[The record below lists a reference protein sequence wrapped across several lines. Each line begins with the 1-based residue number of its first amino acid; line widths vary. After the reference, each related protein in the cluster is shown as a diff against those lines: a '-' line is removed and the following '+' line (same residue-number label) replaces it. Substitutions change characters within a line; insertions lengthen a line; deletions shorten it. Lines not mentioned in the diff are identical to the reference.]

1 MDAATTGVQ
10 RRTDHGDVRRLRDF
24 QLVALQLG
32 DLREQCRVIAVGGD
46 EAVVEPQDPAGFA
59 QAVLPARA
67 ALSFE
72 TGQHPVLL
80 LGMAGEGPVPGSLA
94 FWVTDA
100 INRRQLRM
108 RPRLAVEFDV
118 RVGPADH
125 SAPAQARKTV
135 DLSAGGALVARYDAA
150 PGTLVEVQ
158 IAVPSLPRPLAC
170 TAEVVR
176 RLPAG
181 AALEFRDLDAGV
193 SHTLERL
200 IFSVRQQI
208 ARRAF
213 RQAA

>member
-1 MDAATTGVQ
+1 VA
-10 RRTDHGDVRRLRDF
+10 RKTDHPGVRRLQDF

-32 DLREQCRVIAVGGD
+32 EVRQLCRIVAVGGE
-46 EAVVEPQDPAGFA
+46 EAVLEPQHLGAFA
-59 QAVLPARA
+59 QAALPARA
-67 ALSFE
+67 MLSFE
-72 TGQHPVLL
+72 TGEHPVLL

-100 INRRQLRM
+100 VSRRELRL
-108 RPRLAVEFDV
+108 RPRLNAEFDV
-118 RVGPADH
+118 RLRPLDR
-125 SAPAQARKTV
+125 SAGAQTRKTV
-135 DLSAGGALVARYDAA
+135 DVSAGGALVARYDAA

-158 IAVPSLPRPLAC
+158 IAVPALPRPVTC

-193 SHTLERL
+193 ARTLERL
-200 IFSVRQQI
+200 IFSVRQQV

>member
-1 MDAATTGVQ
+1 
-10 RRTDHGDVRRLRDF
+10 VRRLQDF

-32 DLREQCRVIAVGGD
+32 ELRAPCRIVAVGGE
-46 EAVVEPQDPAGFA
+46 EAVLEPQDPAA
-59 QAVLPARA
+59 LAHAALPARA
-67 ALSFE
+67 TLTFE

-80 LGMAGEGPVPGSLA
+80 LGMAGEGPVPGTVA

-100 INRRQLRM
+100 VNRRELRL
-108 RPRLAVEFDV
+108 RPRLNAEFDV
-118 RVGPADH
+118 RLRPVDRSAAAH
-125 SAPAQARKTV
+125 SRKTV
-135 DLSAGGALVARYDAA
+135 DLSAGGTLVRGYDAV

-158 IAVPSLPRPLAC
+158 IAVPALPRPVAC
-170 TAEVVR
+170 IAEVVR

-193 SHTLERL
+193 ARTLDRF
-200 IFSVRQQI
+200 IFGVRQQI